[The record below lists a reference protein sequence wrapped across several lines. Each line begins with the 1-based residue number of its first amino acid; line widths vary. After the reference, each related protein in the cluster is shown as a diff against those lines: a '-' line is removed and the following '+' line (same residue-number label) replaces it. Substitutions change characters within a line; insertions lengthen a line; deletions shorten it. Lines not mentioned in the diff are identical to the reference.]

1 MLVLTDARGTS
12 RRARRASSFNAP
24 ARPPRRPGAGRAAPE
39 RLGDAERTRST
50 PRCDGGA
57 SSSWV
62 RRHRPAPATTTSQS
76 GRDSIA
82 RARRDAACRRTLSQR
97 APPPCAGGVA
107 AAAAA
112 AAAADAELAAG
123 RRPQH
128 ALAMAPGGASR
139 SGRAAKRAG
148 LAARGAQEGGFAVSL
163 DALRSVKLKSAAARP
178 AAAPPAEPADS
189 ELITAMRAKLKRV
202 KSPVIELE
210 LSSPPPASVG
220 RAPLQQLAAST
231 AARRPRPAQTPPTQ
245 PRLPSP
251 GWGFLR
257 IWRAPPPPVACAPL
271 AEACTEKENTPHG
284 ARRGGR
290 RPRRAVSPQCRRARR
305 RSRMRCR
312 RSRRRSI
319 RARSEPARHD
329 WLDVD

>member
-1 MLVLTDARGTS
+1 MPTPS
-12 RRARRASSFNAP
+12 RVAG
-24 ARPPRRPGAGRAAPE
+24 RPG
-39 RLGDAERTRST
+39 
-50 PRCDGGA
+50 
-57 SSSWV
+57 
-62 RRHRPAPATTTSQS
+62 
-76 GRDSIA
+76 
-82 RARRDAACRRTLSQR
+82 
-97 APPPCAGGVA
+97 
-107 AAAAA
+107 
-112 AAAADAELAAG
+112 
-123 RRPQH
+123 PQH
-128 ALAMAPGGASR
+128 ALAMALSAELLAGGA
-139 SGRAAKRAG
+139 AALRKGEREGPKRPA
-148 LAARGAQEGGFAVSL
+148 GAQEGGFAVSL

-202 KSPVIELE
+202 KSPVMELE

-284 ARRGGR
+284 GGARAAAAVVLQARAALGRAAAGAHAAALECARVAARVAALDSREVGARAPPRLAGR
-290 RPRRAVSPQCRRARR
+290 RLINSG
-305 RSRMRCR
+305 
-312 RSRRRSI
+312 
-319 RARSEPARHD
+319 
-329 WLDVD
+329 